1 MIRLPNGLS
10 KSETDLYKAI
20 FTKCD
25 ELIREGLT
33 IREAIQSVVTKFA
46 PFVTD
51 VVALRVF
58 LQSEITV
65 FSDPTIEI
73 TTEEIRQDRWWDE
86 QKSAPSLSAEYWNRY
101 YDYMRLKPSWSI
113 RAINDIDDST
123 DKVMNALSNPH
134 SLTEKERMGL
144 VFGYVQSGKT
154 AHYIGLINKAY
165 DAGYKIIIVL
175 SGIHNSLRSQ
185 TQARIDEEVLGYE
198 TSIEYLQ
205 HSEMEKNRIG
215 VGVGRQNEISGT
227 MLQSITTRDEK
238 GDVTKNTIGV
248 NVNPPFVIVTKK
260 IATVLRNVIRYFE
273 KSPIADSKN
282 GKKFIPSDYPALII
296 DDEADQAS
304 INTKETRDKDGN
316 YLDEYNPSTINGLIR
331 KLLMLFKCRSYVG
344 YTATPYANIFIDPK
358 TPDNPFGSDIFPR
371 DFIFRAPR
379 SSMYVGAREFF
390 GLNGDETTP
399 VMPLYRK
406 IENGSSYLGKGTKSD
421 DPVGPIPEDM
431 KKAVRYFVV
440 STALRNCRGQTNKP
454 NTMLIHVIRFVSQQN
469 QLKKKVKEYYEDL
482 ENQIRYGDFE
492 TKEELRG
499 IWENDYILTTK
510 KMKHYFPRYMDGCN
524 DVSWNEVWDEIVRI
538 ATKKEI
544 TIYSVNG
551 KSKDSLI
558 YKEHEGKTFN
568 VIVIGGDKLSR
579 GLTLEG
585 LTVSYFTRGSN
596 TYDTLMQMGRWF
608 GFRQGYLDACRLF
621 TTNELYG
628 AFSHISMATEDLAE
642 QFEYMDEVDQ
652 TPKDFGLRVA
662 THPTLLITSRNK
674 LRSGIETKRDFS
686 CKLSQTRVFDI
697 DGDTFDHNFE
707 AVEVLLKSIGKHITT
722 EQYKYEFQKEKPG
735 SHYFWRKVSGQLV
748 ASFFESYETSATASR
763 ANSKYMADYVREMNR
778 IGGLTDWTVCLI
790 NIRQECRNDFQIAGL
805 SVGAG
810 IYRKEGSGVDSG
822 AGDTVSIHTMTSAG
836 HEYYDYTES
845 LDRRREEL
853 KRKFELEGK
862 RGISERVRSATREFS
877 KGLLLLYPI
886 ADAGKLRE
894 SMDGHKTPFG
904 FAVVFPDRHGKGNL
918 KSYRLNDI
926 AVEKDNDELYN

>member
-1 MIRLPNGLS
+1 MIKIPDGLG
-10 KSETDLYKAI
+10 KSEIELYKAI
-20 FTKCD
+20 FTMCD
-25 ELIREGLT
+25 EMIREGMSVQ
-33 IREAIQSVVTKFA
+33 EAIQIVVTKFA
-46 PFVTD
+46 SVVTD
-51 VVALRVF
+51 VTSLRLF
-58 LQSEITV
+58 LLSEITV
-65 FSDPTIEI
+65 YSDPTIAI
-73 TTEEIRQDRWWDE
+73 TTAEIQQDRWWDV
-86 QKSAPSLSAEYWNRY
+86 QKADSLFVSEYWNRY
-101 YDYMRLKPSWSI
+101 YSYMCLKPSWSI
-113 RAINDIDDST
+113 RAIDEIDDST
-123 DKVMNALSNPH
+123 DKVMNALSDPH
-134 SLTEKERMGL
+134 SFVERERMGL

-205 HSEMEKNRIG
+205 HREMEKNRIG
-215 VGVGRQNEISGT
+215 VGVGKQNEISGT

-238 GDVTKNTIGV
+238 GDVNKNTIGV
-248 NVNPPFVIVTKK
+248 SVNPPFVIVTKK

-273 KSPIADSKN
+273 KSPIADSEN
-282 GKKFIPSDYPALII
+282 GTRFVPSDYPALII

-304 INTKETRDKDGN
+304 INTNETKDKDGN

-331 KLLMLFKCRSYVG
+331 KLFMLFRCRSYVG

-358 TPDNPFGSDIFPR
+358 IPDNPFGRDIFPK

-379 SSMYVGAREFF
+379 PSMYVGARDFF
-390 GLNGDETTP
+390 GLAGDEMAS
-399 VMPLYRK
+399 VMPLYRR
-406 IENGSSYLGKGTKSD
+406 IEKGANYLGKGNKSD
-421 DPVGPIPEDM
+421 GLVGPIPEDM
-431 KKAVRYFVV
+431 KRAVRYFLV
-440 STALRNCRGQTNKP
+440 SIALRNCRGQINKP

-482 ENQIRYGDFE
+482 ENQIRYGDYE
-492 TKEELRG
+492 IKEKLKG
-499 IWENDYILTTK
+499 IWENDYVPTTQ
-510 KMKHYFPRYMDGCN
+510 KMKQYFQGYMEDCN
-524 DVSWNEVWDEIVRI
+524 DVVWDEVWDEIVRI
-538 ATKKEI
+538 AIKKEI
-544 TIYSVNG
+544 TVYSING

-558 YKEHEGKTFN
+558 YKKHESRTFN

-585 LTVSYFTRGSN
+585 LTISYFTRGSN

-608 GFRQGYLDACRLF
+608 GFRPGYLDACRLF
-621 TTNELYG
+621 TTSELYG

-652 TPKDFGLRVA
+652 TPQDFGLRVA
-662 THPTLLITSRNK
+662 THPSLLITSRNK
-674 LRSGIETKRDFS
+674 LRSGMETKRDFS

-697 DGDTFDHNFE
+697 NGETFDHNFE
-707 AVEVLLKSIGKHITT
+707 MVEVFLKAIGKHITA
-722 EQYKYEFQKEKPG
+722 EQYRDEFQKEKPG
-735 SHYFWRKVSGQLV
+735 RHYFWRMVSGQLV
-748 ASFFESYETSATASR
+748 AAFLEGYETSSTASR

-778 IGGLTDWTVCLI
+778 VGGLTDWTVCLI
-790 NIRQECRNDFQIAGL
+790 NIQQDGINDFQIAGL

-822 AGDTVSIHTMTSAG
+822 AGETVSIHTMTSAG
-836 HEYYDYTES
+836 HEYYDYTKSMEEKV
-845 LDRRREEL
+845 EEL
-853 KRKFELEGK
+853 KRKFESEGK
-862 RGISERVRSATREFS
+862 RGISEKVRSATRKFD

-894 SMDGHKTPFG
+894 SMDEYKTPFG
-904 FAVVFPDRHGKGNL
+904 FAAVFPDRHGKGNL

-926 AVEKDNDELYN
+926 AVERDNDELYN